1 MTGLETMF
9 AVYNSFLEA
18 EISIPQLVQKI
29 SIAPR
34 KMLGIAIPAIK
45 VGETA
50 DLTLFDPGA
59 DWTYSLQNLQSK
71 SKNSP
76 FLNKTLKGRV
86 LGIVNGNQ
94 WVQNN

>member
-1 MTGLETMF
+1 
-9 AVYNSFLEA
+9 
-18 EISIPQLVQKI
+18 
-29 SIAPR
+29 
-34 KMLGIAIPAIK
+34 

-50 DLTLFDPGA
+50 NLTLFDPGA

-94 WVQNN
+94 WVQNH